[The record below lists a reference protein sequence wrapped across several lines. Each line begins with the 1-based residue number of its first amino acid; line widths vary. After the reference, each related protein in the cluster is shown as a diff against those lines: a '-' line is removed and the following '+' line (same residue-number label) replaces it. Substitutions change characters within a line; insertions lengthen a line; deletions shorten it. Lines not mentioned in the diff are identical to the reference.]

1 MYLRWRKSHCLSLPT
16 LPQFMQ
22 YFHYDGV
29 KHLNR
34 LNENGVSM
42 NPSPISEIII
52 RQKKKK
58 KKKKK
63 ACRKA
68 NKICIL
74 FYFHIKICI
83 LFYFHVVA

>member
-1 MYLRWRKSHCLSLPT
+1 MDHSLSLPT
-16 LPQFMQ
+16 LSQFMQ

-29 KHLNR
+29 KQLNW
-34 LNENGVSM
+34 LNENGVSI

-52 RQKKKK
+52 NKKQKKKKK

-68 NKICIL
+68 
-74 FYFHIKICI
+74 IKICI
-83 LFYFHVVA
+83 LFYFIFTWLREWTD